1 MDRPAPLAQPP
12 VCLPPLPPV
21 AQPGL
26 RLPAGSCDC
35 HIHVFA
41 APDAHPFAAGRG
53 YTPPIVTVDDYVG
66 VMAAFGI
73 DRAVLVQPSVY
84 GTDNAVLVEALT
96 RQPERLRGVVVI
108 PPDTPDAELDRLHAA
123 GVRGVRIN
131 RRNPGGLPLSAIQA
145 LGKRIARLGWHLQL
159 QIEIEATAD
168 LARLVAD
175 AGVPVVIDHFGF
187 CRPELGPGAPGFGA
201 LLRLVGAGAC
211 RVKLS
216 APHRMAGGA
225 PGYAAL
231 RPFVERLVEANP
243 DRLLWASDWPH
254 TECYD
259 EAPDDADLIAL
270 VETWLPTPELRR
282 KVLIDNPSRLYW
294 NP

>member
-1 MDRPAPLAQPP
+1 
-12 VCLPPLPPV
+12 
-21 AQPGL
+21 
-26 RLPAGSCDC
+26 
-35 HIHVFA
+35 
-41 APDAHPFAAGRG
+41 
-53 YTPPIVTVDDYVG
+53 VTIDDYIR

-84 GTDNAVLVEALT
+84 GTDNAVLVGALS
-96 RQPERLRGVVVI
+96 RLPDRLRAVVVI
-108 PPDTPDAELDRLHAA
+108 PPDTADAELDRLHAA

-131 RRNPGGLPLSAIQA
+131 RRNPGGLPLSAIQMLA
-145 LGKRIARLGWHLQL
+145 KRIARLGWHLQL
-159 QIEIEATAD
+159 QIEVEATPD
-168 LARLVAD
+168 LARLVGE

-187 CRPELGPGAPGFGA
+187 CRPEMGPDAPGFGA
-201 LLRLVGAGAC
+201 LLRLVGGGAC
-211 RVKLS
+211 WVKLS

-231 RPFVERLVEANP
+231 RPFVERLIEASP

-259 EAPDDADLIAL
+259 QVPDDADLVAL
-270 VETWLPTPELRR
+270 VDTWLPTAELRR
-282 KVLIDNPSRLYW
+282 KVLIDNPTRLYW